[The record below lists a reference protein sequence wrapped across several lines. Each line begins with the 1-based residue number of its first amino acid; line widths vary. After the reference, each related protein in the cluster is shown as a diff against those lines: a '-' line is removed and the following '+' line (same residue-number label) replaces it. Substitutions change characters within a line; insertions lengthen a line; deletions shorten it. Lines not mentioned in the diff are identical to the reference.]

1 MRQED
6 YQLDLEDYN
15 QNNNQKPPLGR
26 NQKIAAA
33 VLGVFAIMA
42 FGMWLVQLKQ
52 SINEP
57 FAYHPSENQSS
68 ATEQEQSAEDLK
80 NKDTDKDGLSDYDEL
95 NVYKTSPYLDDSDSD
110 GYPDKQEIDNNQDP
124 NCPVGRDC
132 TGAGIV
138 DGDTSVVN
146 NTAASGDQQQDLT
159 NNLLQQFNAASS
171 TNSSSALPQ
180 QPVASV
186 NMQALTGGGNMDA
199 ATLRQLL
206 LEHGMQKEMLDQISD
221 QELLSSFNSMMQ
233 SGQ

>member
-1 MRQED
+1 MQDD

-42 FGMWLVQLKQ
+42 FGMWLAQLKQ

-57 FAYHPSENQSS
+57 FAYHPAENQSA
-68 ATEQEQSAEDLK
+68 ATDQEQNAEDLK
-80 NKDTDKDGLSDYDEL
+80 SKDTDKDGLSDYDEL
-95 NVYKTSPYLDDSDSD
+95 NVYKTSPYLEDSDSD
-110 GYPDKQEIDNNQDP
+110 GYPDKQEVDNNQDP

-132 TGAGIV
+132 AGAGIV
-138 DGDTSVVN
+138 DGDTAVVN
-146 NTAASGDQQQDLT
+146 NTAASGDQQDLT

-171 TNSSSALPQ
+171 SNSSSALQ
-180 QPVASV
+180 QPAASV
-186 NMQALTGGGNMDA
+186 NMQALTGGAMDA

-221 QELLSSFNSMMQ
+221 QDLMASFNEMMKN
-233 SGQ
+233 GQ